1 MKKEVNKILATIGF
15 VLIVLGC
22 VICGLDDA
30 MALVIAEVAFSA
42 ATIAAVLALAFI
54 NAESKTLKNVGY
66 SLSAL
71 CGVYGI
77 TLIANANDEQ
87 TGLIVMGVGMLL
99 FLVAA
104 LFYFIVVALKFFGF
118 VKGSEAQSSSNVS
131 DVLLRYKQM
140 EAEKVITEEEFND
153 LKKKTFET
161 TGEKISTLDDLRKWK
176 KLLDQKVITEEE
188 FSSIKANMFKK

>member
-30 MALVIAEVAFSA
+30 MALVIAEVVFSA

-77 TLIANANDEQ
+77 TLVANANEQ

-118 VKGSEAQSSSNVS
+118 VKGSEAQVSSNVS

-188 FSSIKANMFKK
+188 FSSMKANMFKK